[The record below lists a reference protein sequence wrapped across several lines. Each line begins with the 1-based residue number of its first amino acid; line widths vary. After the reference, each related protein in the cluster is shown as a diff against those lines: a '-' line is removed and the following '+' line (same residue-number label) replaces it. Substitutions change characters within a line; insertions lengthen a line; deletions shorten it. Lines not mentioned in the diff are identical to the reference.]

1 MRNPGGAH
9 LSHAARMRPLFLAPV
24 LALGLS
30 PFAASDAQSLSPDPA
45 ARGLDVF
52 VHVPAEAAPGS
63 LLPVQIE
70 AFGFPT
76 AATLVAL
83 GQADVQAGW
92 DPEQLGPGVTTAPPS
107 VKATTDASGRTR
119 LMVPVPDGD
128 ARALQLMVGVRSGGH
143 ERTRL
148 VKVQRGALH
157 AVAVHVA
164 DARVVPGSSV
174 SAWVVVTSA
183 STGEPVPGSRVE
195 LALVEGGMSR
205 QSFALTTDAGGT
217 AMARVPIPLADEPT
231 WSWQIRGRSLAPGG
245 RIAGQAEVG
254 LRPRE
259 ETPAMPRLVASF
271 DESTVLAGDRAAFVV
286 RLRDASDQPIARLPL
301 RWWMGPRGTEPPGD
315 DEAWARLAKSAST
328 DAEGEFH
335 GFTDAPTL
343 VVHGVGTT
351 LQLVVKA
358 AVEGHALKETA
369 SVSVGVPTSW
379 ADLLPEAGGIVPG
392 VEQHLLLRV
401 YDGHTQP
408 VAGSFT
414 VSGDGL
420 AGAVT
425 TNANGEAE
433 LTWRPPVEVGALR
446 NVGPCAGGVA
456 AAVTVRPVGVVPALA
471 PRTEP
476 FELCVPVH
484 RDAQAL
490 VSVDRTT
497 ARVGER
503 VHVRVTEVP
512 RVDGKGAKAREA
524 GPPAAYSL
532 VLRSENREQAASVW
546 VEDGEKGADVELP
559 PGAPGVWSITAASPS
574 PARAARVASGALV
587 VLPRILPR
595 LKAKVSGGRAAPGGA
610 VDVDADLT
618 DDKGR
623 GLPGTVS
630 AVVVDLHGGGSTYA
644 LEWSDTRLSVCR
656 TLGIDI
662 ERCDR
667 FLEGDPALDAVRRG
681 LVGARI
687 AAPLP
692 PELDPGGSAKEAF
705 TRTFA
710 EVLRSLEGAVYEA
723 SGSVERLADVRRRGP
738 RGGFAFNPEL
748 MTLVTAAM
756 PTPPE
761 TPGGEPLSLAD
772 LLSLDPQVTFDN
784 VARRITRLK
793 LFYVLQQVRA
803 FKRERQIDADEPIL
817 KDPNALL
824 RRLVRDGRI
833 SEDLL
838 LDPWGG
844 TLQFVAQPG
853 PPLPFLTVV
862 RGFELRAPGPDGRP
876 GTADDVRDPFER
888 VVRSGTPYARA
899 MGEDRVVDARYD
911 MEVGEPTVAG
921 WQALLEEQTGKT
933 LGGLGSIGTIGHGS
947 GSGSG
952 SGFGSGHGRLS
963 GSHRTSAGLATG
975 VAWWSPPER
984 TDARGHVRFH
994 VPLGDAE
1001 TTWRVALVGVPDGA
1015 PRATTS
1021 VDVPVALPL
1030 SARVDAGVTWIEGD
1044 AIDAA
1049 VTLRNRTGK
1058 PVRATV
1064 SASVSGA
1071 ARLRDAASATRTVDV
1086 PAGGAAVTLVPLA
1099 APEPGAAELVVT
1111 VRAPDL
1117 PDDVLHHAWQVL
1129 PAGEPT
1135 DLTRS
1140 QWVEGKA
1147 TLEAALGD
1155 RRLADREGGPSP
1167 VRLAGA
1173 PRLVLERGLD
1183 RPLAAAVEAM
1193 DPDHLRSREALA
1205 DAVEVGSR
1213 VGRWATVKQGE
1224 ASPLA
1229 ARAAEIVARARGR
1242 LALYGAGDP
1251 GPGWALES
1259 RLRIWFPPAKTERV
1273 ACPPAD
1279 QHGEVALQALDAEPV
1294 PESGSA
1300 LACWDAAVTTAVDEV
1315 SNGGDAV
1322 ALARAFLALAEH
1334 PHRATLAATLIDRL
1348 REKVSVRP
1356 SGAVTLPEG
1365 QARDR
1370 SARAVVFAALLR
1382 GVHAGKPSPAPADR
1396 LAAWIGVQRDADG
1409 GYGSALATREVVRA
1423 LLDAGLEEQGT
1434 SRVTVVA
1441 GDTRREVLVPASAR
1455 VEVPLDPG
1463 ALSVQLAVEGPGLVA
1478 RLERPVVR
1486 LWSRP
1491 PPAPESPLHLDVSW
1505 PGDARAGVKGV
1516 VSVSVRHTRGRRT
1529 PIAVRLPLP
1538 PGVSLAEPVGGV
1550 RQVQGTLDIRRTLD
1564 ASGLATQI
1572 DLPVRFGLAGR
1583 VTVPEAHIQVAYEE
1597 VPRAVAPARPLVVR

>member
-1 MRNPGGAH
+1 
-9 LSHAARMRPLFLAPV
+9 MRPLLFAPV
-24 LALGLS
+24 LALGLA
-30 PFAASDAQSLSPDPA
+30 PFAASDAQSAASDPA
-45 ARGLDVF
+45 GRGLDVF
-52 VHVPAEAAPGS
+52 VHVPADAAPGS
-63 LLPVQIE
+63 VLPVQIE

-76 AATLVAL
+76 AATLAPL
-83 GQADVQAGW
+83 GQASVEAGW
-92 DPEQLGPGVTTAPPS
+92 DPEQLGPGVTSAPPS

-128 ARALQLMVGVRSGGH
+128 ARALQLIVGVRSGSH

-148 VKVQRGALH
+148 VKIQRGPLH
-157 AVAVHVA
+157 VVAVHVA

-174 SAWVVVTSA
+174 SAWVEVTSA
-183 STGEPVPGSRVE
+183 STGEPAPGARVE
-195 LALVEGGMSR
+195 LELVEGGMPR
-205 QSFALTTDAGGT
+205 ETFALTTDAGGT
-217 AMARVPIPLADEPT
+217 AMARVPIPFTDEPT
-231 WSWQIRGRSLAPGG
+231 WSWELRGRSLAPGG
-245 RIAGQAEVG
+245 RLAGHAEVG

-259 ETPAMPRLVASF
+259 ETPGMPRLAASF
-271 DESTVLAGDRAAFVV
+271 VETTVLAGDRVAFVV

-301 RWWMGPRGTEPPGD
+301 RYWIGPRGTEPPKD
-315 DEAWARLAKSAST
+315 EEAWARLAKAAST
-328 DAEGEFH
+328 DAEGEYH

-351 LQLVVKA
+351 LRLVA
-358 AVEGHALKETA
+358 RSAVEGHALEA
-369 SVSVGVPTSW
+369 SATVSVGVPTST
-379 ADLLPEAGGIVPG
+379 AELLPEAGSIVPG
-392 VEQHLLLRV
+392 VDQRLLLRV
-401 YDGHTQP
+401 LDGRGKP
-408 VAGSFT
+408 VAASFT
-414 VSGDGL
+414 VNGDGL

-425 TNANGEAE
+425 TSAEGEAE

-456 AAVTVRPVGVVPALA
+456 AAVTVRPVGVVPALG
-471 PRTEP
+471 PRSGP

-490 VSVDRTT
+490 VSVDRLT

-503 VHVRVTEVP
+503 VHVRVIEVP
-512 RVDGKGAKAREA
+512 RAEGKGARPKEG

-559 PGAPGVWSITAASPS
+559 PGAPGVWSISAASPS
-574 PARAARVASGALV
+574 PARPARVASGALV

-595 LKAKVSGGRAAPGGA
+595 LAAKVSGGRAAPGGA
-610 VDVDADLT
+610 VDVDVDLS
-618 DDKGR
+618 DGKGA
-623 GLPGTVS
+623 GLPGTVA
-630 AVVVDLHGGGSTYA
+630 AVVVDLHGGGSVSG
-644 LEWSDTRLSVCR
+644 LEWMDTRRSISR
-656 TLGIDI
+656 SLGVALH
-662 ERCDR
+662 RCDR
-667 FLEGDPALDAVRRG
+667 FVEGDPALEPLRRG
-681 LVGARI
+681 LLGGRI
-687 AAPLP
+687 AAPLQ
-692 PELDPGGSAKEAF
+692 PELDPGGTAREAF
-705 TRTFA
+705 TRTFG
-710 EVLRSLEGAVYEA
+710 EVLRSLEGAVFEA
-723 SGSVERLADVRRRGP
+723 SGAPDRLDDVRRRGP
-738 RGGFAFNPEL
+738 RGGWTFNPEL

-756 PTPPE
+756 TTPPE
-761 TPGGEPLSLAD
+761 TPGGEALSLAD

-784 VARRITRLK
+784 VARRVTRLK

-803 FKRERQIDADEPIL
+803 FKRERQLDPDEPIF

-853 PPLPFLTVV
+853 PPLPFLTVA
-862 RGFELRAPGPDGRP
+862 RGFELRSPGPDGRV
-876 GTADDVRDPFER
+876 GNADDVRDPFER
-888 VVRSGTPYARA
+888 VVRSGTPYAQA

-911 MEVGEPTVAG
+911 MEVGEPTVTG
-921 WQALLEEQTGKT
+921 WQSLLEELTGKT
-933 LGGLGSIGTIGHGS
+933 LGGLGTIGTIGHGS
-947 GSGSG
+947 GTGSG
-952 SGFGSGHGRLS
+952 YGSGHGRLG
-963 GSHRTSAGLATG
+963 GSHRGSAGLTTG

-1001 TTWRVALVGVPDGA
+1001 TTWRIALVGVPDGA

-1030 SARVDAGVTWIEGD
+1030 SARVDAGVTWVEGD
-1044 AIDAA
+1044 AVDAS

-1058 PVRATV
+1058 AVRATV

-1071 ARLRDAASATRTVDV
+1071 ARLRDAASATRTVEV
-1086 PAGGAAVTLVPLA
+1086 PAGGAAVTLVPLT
-1099 APEPGAAELVVT
+1099 APEPGAAELSIV

-1117 PDDVLHHAWQVL
+1117 PDDVVHHGWRVL

-1147 TLEAALGD
+1147 TLDAALGD

-1173 PRLVLERGLD
+1173 PRLVLERGIE
-1183 RPLAAAVEAM
+1183 RPLAAALEAM
-1193 DPDHLRSREALA
+1193 DPDRLHSREALA
-1205 DAVEVGSR
+1205 DAIEVASR
-1213 VGRWATVKQGE
+1213 VARWATVRQGE
-1224 ASPLA
+1224 GSPLL
-1229 ARAAEIVARARGR
+1229 ARATEIIGRARGR
-1242 LALYGAGDP
+1242 LSLYGSAGDL
-1251 GPGWALES
+1251 GPSWSLQNRLRTWIPPEKGERVPRVSCPPSDARDAGAIQALEGE
-1259 RLRIWFPPAKTERV
+1259 PA
-1273 ACPPAD
+1273 
-1279 QHGEVALQALDAEPV
+1279 

-1300 LACWDAAVTTAVDEV
+1300 LSCWDAAVSSAADEV
-1315 SNGGDAV
+1315 SNSGDAV

-1334 PHRATLAATLIDRL
+1334 PHRASLAATLIDRL
-1348 REKVSVRP
+1348 REKVSLRP
-1356 SGAVTLPEG
+1356 SGAITLPEA

-1370 SARAVVFAALLR
+1370 SARSVVFAALLR
-1382 GVHAGKPSPAPADR
+1382 GVRAGKPSPAPADR

-1423 LLDAGLEEQGT
+1423 LLDAGLDEQGT
-1434 SRVTVVA
+1434 SRVTVIA
-1441 GDTRREVLVPASAR
+1441 GDARREVEVPPSAR
-1455 VEVPLDPG
+1455 VEVPLDPST
-1463 ALSVQLAVEGPGLVA
+1463 LSVQLEVNGPGLVA

-1491 PPAPESPLHLDVSW
+1491 PVSPGSPLHLDVSW
-1505 PGDARAGVKGV
+1505 PGDARAGAKGLG
-1516 VSVSVRHTRGRRT
+1516 SVTVRHTRGRAT
-1529 PIAVRLPLP
+1529 PVDVRLPLP
-1538 PGVSLAEPVGGV
+1538 PGASLAEPVSGV
-1550 RQVQGTLDIRRTLD
+1550 RQVQGTLAIRRSLD

-1572 DLPVRFGLAGR
+1572 DVPVRFGLAGR
-1583 VTVPEAHIQVAYEE
+1583 VTVPEARAWVAYEE